1 VGRALTSRTQQQLLV
16 GIAALV
22 LLGAGFLPLV
32 LAALELPLAGVQGL
46 AHARAALAA
55 PATWT
60 LLVRSLALAA
70 SVTGLALALG
80 VPLAA
85 LLAKTDVG
93 GRQAAF
99 LVHAFPMFLPPFL
112 LALGW
117 FHLLG
122 RRGLLGTEATS
133 RLLFSFAGVVL
144 VLALAF
150 TPVVTS
156 LVALALRGIDPSL
169 EEAARIVAGPRRVVT
184 RILLPLAWPAA
195 ALSALV
201 VFALAFS
208 ELGVPMFLRVRSYPA
223 AVFARLGGVEY
234 APGEAF
240 GLVVPLLAVALGLL
254 GCERWLAA
262 RRSFPVLGPR
272 QRGTVPLPLGAWK
285 GPAGAIVWALAAVSV
300 LPIAGLA
307 LRASAG
313 GFAGVPA
320 WIGASLTNSIVCAGV
335 AATIIAA
342 LGLIV
347 GHALARGRR
356 GAHLLD
362 AAGVLAFV
370 TPAAVLGVG
379 LISLWNRPATRVVYG
394 SLAIIIIGDVARYG
408 VVGVRTMA
416 GAVAQGPVEHE
427 QLAAVVGAGFAR
439 RLFRIVVPLHRLG
452 LASAW
457 LLAFIFCLRDLE
469 TAVLF
474 YPPGREP
481 LPVRI
486 FTLEANGPESVVAA
500 LAVVQVALTAIIVAA
515 GATLLRRAQR
525 A

>member
-1 VGRALTSRTQQQLLV
+1 MGRALTSRAQQRLLV
-16 GIAALV
+16 GLAALV
-22 LLGAGFLPLV
+22 LLGTGFLPLV
-32 LAALELPLAGVQGL
+32 LAALELPLSGAQGL
-46 AHARAALAA
+46 AHARAALTA
-55 PATWT
+55 PATWA

-85 LLAKTDVG
+85 LLAKTDVW

-122 RRGLLGTEATS
+122 RGGILGTEATS
-133 RLLFSFAGVVL
+133 WLLFSFAGVVL

-150 TPVVTS
+150 TPIVTS
-156 LVALALRGIDPSL
+156 LVALALRGIDPSF
-169 EEAARIVAGPRRVVT
+169 EEAARVAAGPRRVVT

-195 ALSALV
+195 ALAALI

-240 GLVVPLLAVALGLL
+240 GLVVPLLGVALGLL
-254 GCERWLAA
+254 GFERSLAA
-262 RRSFPVLGPR
+262 RRSFPVLGLR
-272 QRGTVPLPLGAWK
+272 QRATIPLPLGAWR
-285 GPAGAIVWALAAVSV
+285 GLLAALSV
-300 LPIAGLA
+300 LPVAGLG
-307 LRASAG
+307 LKASAG
-313 GFAGVPA
+313 GFAGVPD
-320 WIGASLTNSIVCAGV
+320 WIGASLTNSVVSAGA

-342 LGLIV
+342 LGLVV
-347 GHALARGRR
+347 GHGLARGRAGSR
-356 GAHLLD
+356 LLD
-362 AAGVLAFV
+362 AAGVLTFV

-379 LISLWNRPATRVVYG
+379 LISLWNRPATHVVYG
-394 SLAIIIIGDVARYG
+394 SLAIIVIGDVARYG

-416 GAVAQGPVEHE
+416 AAVAQGPVEHE
-427 QLAAVVGAGFAR
+427 HLAAVVGAGFAR
-439 RLFRIVVPLHRLG
+439 RLFRIVLPLHRLG
-452 LASAW
+452 LAGAW
-457 LLAFIFCLRDLE
+457 LLALVFCLRDLE

-486 FTLEANGPESVVAA
+486 FTLEANGPENVVAA
-500 LAVVQVALTAIIVAA
+500 LAVVQVALTAIIVAT
-515 GATLLRRAQR
+515 GAALLRRAQR

>member
-1 VGRALTSRTQQQLLV
+1 MGRALTSRTQQLLLV
-16 GIAALV
+16 GLAALV
-22 LLGAGFLPLV
+22 LLGTGFLPLV
-32 LAALELPLAGVQGL
+32 LAALELPLAGAQGL
-46 AHARAALAA
+46 AHVRSALAA

-60 LLVRSLALAA
+60 LFVRSLALAA
-70 SVTGLALALG
+70 AVTGLALALG

-99 LVHAFPMFLPPFL
+99 LLHAFPMFLPPFL

-122 RRGLLGTEATS
+122 RRGILGTEASS

-156 LVALALRGIDPSL
+156 LVALALRGIDPSF
-169 EEAARIVAGPRRVVT
+169 EEAATIVAGPRRVVT

-195 ALSALV
+195 ALAALV

-240 GLVVPLLAVALGLL
+240 GLALPLLGVALGLL
-254 GCERWLAA
+254 GFERSLAA
-262 RRSFPVLGPR
+262 RRSFPVLGLR
-272 QRGTVPLPLGAWK
+272 QRATIPLPLGAWR
-285 GPAGAIVWALAAVSV
+285 GPAGGIVWVLSTLSV
-300 LPIAGLA
+300 LPVAALA
-307 LRASAG
+307 LKASAG

-320 WIGASLTNSIVCAGV
+320 WIGASLTNSVVSSGA

-342 LGLIV
+342 VGLVV
-347 GHALARGRR
+347 GHGLARGRAGSR
-356 GAHLLD
+356 LLD
-362 AAGVLAFV
+362 AVGVLAFV

-379 LISLWNRPATRVVYG
+379 LISLWNRPATHVVYG
-394 SLAIIIIGDVARYG
+394 SLAIIVIGNVARYG
-408 VVGVRTMA
+408 VVGVRTVA
-416 GAVAQGPVEHE
+416 AAVAQGPVEHE
-427 QLAAVVGAGFAR
+427 QVAAVVGAGFGR
-439 RLFRIVVPLHRLG
+439 RLFRIVVPLHRFG
-452 LASAW
+452 LAGAW
-457 LLAFIFCLRDLE
+457 LLALVFCLRDLE

-515 GATLLRRAQR
+515 GAVLLRRSQR
-525 A
+525 V

>member
-1 VGRALTSRTQQQLLV
+1 VGRALTSRTQQLLLV
-16 GIAALV
+16 GLAALV
-22 LLGAGFLPLV
+22 LLGTGFLPLV
-32 LAALELPLAGVQGL
+32 LAALELPLAGAQGL
-46 AHARAALAA
+46 THARAALTA
-55 PATWT
+55 PATWA
-60 LLVRSLALAA
+60 LLVRSLALAT

-122 RRGLLGTEATS
+122 RRGIFGTETTS
-133 RLLFSFAGVVL
+133 QLLFSFAGVVL

-156 LVALALRGIDPSL
+156 LVALALRGIDPSF

-195 ALSALV
+195 ALAALI

-208 ELGVPMFLRVRSYPA
+208 ELGVPMFLRVRAYPA

-240 GLVVPLLAVALGLL
+240 GLVVPLLGVALGLL
-254 GCERWLAA
+254 GFERSLAA
-262 RRSFPVLGPR
+262 RRSFPVLGLR
-272 QRGTVPLPLGAWK
+272 QRATIPLPLGAWR
-285 GPAGAIVWALAAVSV
+285 GPAGGVVWVLAALSV
-300 LPIAGLA
+300 LPVAGLT
-307 LRASAG
+307 LKASAG

-320 WIGASLTNSIVCAGV
+320 WIGASLNNSVVSAGG

-342 LGLIV
+342 LGLVV
-347 GHALARGRR
+347 GHGLARGRAGSR
-356 GAHLLD
+356 LLD
-362 AAGVLAFV
+362 AAAVLAFV
-370 TPAAVLGVG
+370 TPPAVLGVG
-379 LISLWNRPATRVVYG
+379 LISLWNRPVTHVVYG
-394 SLAIIIIGDVARYG
+394 SLAIIVIGDVARYA

-416 GAVAQGPVEHE
+416 AAVAQGPVEHE
-427 QLAAVVGAGFAR
+427 QAAAVGGAGFGR
-439 RLFRIVVPLHRLG
+439 RLFRIVVPLHRFG
-452 LASAW
+452 LAGAW
-457 LLAFIFCLRDLE
+457 LLALVFCLRDLE

-515 GATLLRRAQR
+515 GAALLRRAQR

>member
-1 VGRALTSRTQQQLLV
+1 LGRALTNRAQQLLLV
-16 GIAALV
+16 GLAALV
-22 LLGAGFLPLV
+22 LLGTGFLPLV
-32 LAALELPLAGVQGL
+32 LAALELPLSGAQGL
-46 AHARAALAA
+46 AHARSTLAA

-85 LLAKTDVG
+85 LLAKTDVW

-122 RRGLLGTEATS
+122 RGGILGTEATS
-133 RLLFSFAGVVL
+133 WLLFSFTGVVL

-156 LVALALRGIDPSL
+156 LVALALRGIDPSF
-169 EEAARIVAGPRRVVT
+169 EEAARVVAGPRRVVT

-195 ALSALV
+195 ALAALV

-240 GLVVPLLAVALGLL
+240 GLVVPLLGMALGLL
-254 GCERWLAA
+254 GFERSLAA
-262 RRSFPVLGPR
+262 RRSFPVLGLR
-272 QRGTVPLPLGAWK
+272 QRATIPLPLGAWR
-285 GPAGAIVWALAAVSV
+285 GPAGGIVWVLAAFSV

-320 WIGASLTNSIVCAGV
+320 WIGASLTNSVVSAGG

-342 LGLIV
+342 LGLVV
-347 GHALARGRR
+347 GHGLARGRR
-356 GAHLLD
+356 GSRLLD

-379 LISLWNRPATRVVYG
+379 LISLWNRPVTHAVYG
-394 SLAIIIIGDVARYG
+394 SLAIIVIGDVARYG

-416 GAVAQGPVEHE
+416 AVVAQGPVEHE
-427 QLAAVVGAGFAR
+427 HLAAVVGAGYAR
-439 RLFRIVVPLHRLG
+439 RLFRIVLPLHRLG
-452 LASAW
+452 LAGAW
-457 LLAFIFCLRDLE
+457 LLALVFCLRDLE

-486 FTLEANGPESVVAA
+486 FTLEANGPENVVAA

-515 GATLLRRAQR
+515 GAALLRRAQR

>member
-1 VGRALTSRTQQQLLV
+1 MAL
-16 GIAALV
+16 AALV
-22 LLGAGFLPLV
+22 LLGAGILPLV
-32 LAALELPLAGVQGL
+32 LAALELPLAG
-46 AHARAALAA
+46 AEAITRARSALAN
-55 PATWT
+55 PVTWT
-60 LLVRSLALAA
+60 LLARSLALAT
-70 SVTGLALALG
+70 SVTVLAVAVG

-85 LLAKTDVG
+85 LLAKTDVR
-93 GRQAAF
+93 GRQAAL

-122 RRGLLGTEATS
+122 RQGIVGTEATS
-133 RLLFSFAGVVL
+133 RLLFGVAGLIV

-150 TPVVTS
+150 TPIVTS
-156 LVALALRGIDPSL
+156 LVALALRGIEPGF
-169 EEAARIVAGPRRVVT
+169 EEAARVVTGPRRIVT
-184 RILLPLAWPAA
+184 HILLPLAWPAVALA
-195 ALSALV
+195 ALI

-208 ELGVPMFLRVRSYPA
+208 ELGVPMFLRIRTYPA
-223 AVFARLGGVEY
+223 AVFARLGGVDY

-240 GLVVPLLAVALGLL
+240 GLAVPLLTVALALL
-254 GCERWLAA
+254 AFERRFAA
-262 RRSFPVLGPR
+262 RRSFAVLGLRRRP
-272 QRGTVPLPLGAWK
+272 TSPLPLGAWRN
-285 GPAGAIVWALAAVSV
+285 PASAIVWALVTLSV
-300 LPIAGLA
+300 VPIAGLV

-313 GFAGVPA
+313 GFSGVPT
-320 WIGASLTNSIVCAGV
+320 WIAASLTNSIVSASI

-342 LGLIV
+342 LGLVV
-347 GHALARGRR
+347 GHGLARGGP
-356 GAHLLD
+356 GARLLD

-379 LISLWNRPATRVVYG
+379 LISLWNRPATHLIYG
-394 SLAIIIIGDVARYG
+394 SLAIIVIGDVARYA
-408 VVGVRTMA
+408 VVGVRAMA
-416 GAVAQGPVEHE
+416 AAVAQGPVEQE
-427 QLAAVVGAGFAR
+427 QVAAVVGAGFGR

-457 LLAFIFCLRDLE
+457 LLALVFCLRDLE

-486 FTLEANGPESVVAA
+486 FTLEANGPENVVAA
-500 LAVVQVALTAIIVAA
+500 LAVVHVALTAVIVAA
-515 GATLLRRAQR
+515 GVAMLRRGQR

>member
-1 VGRALTSRTQQQLLV
+1 VAL
-16 GIAALV
+16 AALV
-22 LLGAGFLPLV
+22 LLGAGILPLV
-32 LAALELPLAGVQGL
+32 LAALELPLAG
-46 AHARAALAA
+46 AEAITRARSALAN
-55 PATWT
+55 PVTWT
-60 LLVRSLALAA
+60 LLARSLALAT
-70 SVTGLALALG
+70 SVTVLAVAVG

-85 LLAKTDVG
+85 LLAKTDVR
-93 GRQAAF
+93 GRQAAL

-122 RRGLLGTEATS
+122 RQGIVGTEATS
-133 RLLFSFAGVVL
+133 RLLFGVAGLIV

-150 TPVVTS
+150 TPIVTS
-156 LVALALRGIDPSL
+156 LVALALRGIEPGF
-169 EEAARIVAGPRRVVT
+169 EEAARVVTGPRRIVT
-184 RILLPLAWPAA
+184 HILLPLAWPAVALA
-195 ALSALV
+195 ALI

-208 ELGVPMFLRVRSYPA
+208 ELGVPMFLRIRTYPA
-223 AVFARLGGVEY
+223 AVFARLGGVDY

-240 GLVVPLLAVALGLL
+240 GLAVPLLAVALGLL
-254 GCERWLAA
+254 AFERRFAA
-262 RRSFPVLGPR
+262 RRSFAVLGLRRRP
-272 QRGTVPLPLGAWK
+272 TSPLPLGAWRN
-285 GPAGAIVWALAAVSV
+285 PASAIVWALVTLSV
-300 LPIAGLA
+300 VPIAGLV

-313 GFAGVPA
+313 GFSGVPT
-320 WIGASLTNSIVCAGV
+320 WIAASLTNSIVSASI

-342 LGLIV
+342 LGLVV
-347 GHALARGRR
+347 GHGLARGGP
-356 GAHLLD
+356 GARLLD

-379 LISLWNRPATRVVYG
+379 LISLWNRPATHLIYG
-394 SLAIIIIGDVARYG
+394 SLAIIVIGDVARYA
-408 VVGVRTMA
+408 VVGVRAMA
-416 GAVAQGPVEHE
+416 AAVAQGPVEQE
-427 QLAAVVGAGFAR
+427 QVAAVVGAGFGR

-457 LLAFIFCLRDLE
+457 LLALVFCLRDLE

-486 FTLEANGPESVVAA
+486 FTLEANGPENVVAA
-500 LAVVQVALTAIIVAA
+500 LAVVHVALTAVIVAA
-515 GATLLRRAQR
+515 GVAMLRRGQR